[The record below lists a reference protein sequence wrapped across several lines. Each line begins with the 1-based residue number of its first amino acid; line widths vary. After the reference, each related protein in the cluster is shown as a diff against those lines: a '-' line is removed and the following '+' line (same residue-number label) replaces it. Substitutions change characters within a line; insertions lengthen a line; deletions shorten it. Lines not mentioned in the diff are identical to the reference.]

1 MVGWHIISR
10 EGNSVDIELEEDTA
24 YVIYNAMGDSARI
37 LRDGRI
43 EVGFSE
49 DGRLTALFEEGNQNK
64 NKCSVKNAA
73 LVGYHQ
79 KFCGGSY
86 LCGIRNS

>member
-1 MVGWHIISR
+1 M
-10 EGNSVDIELEEDTA
+10 
-24 YVIYNAMGDSARI
+24 RI

-49 DGRLTALFEEGNQNK
+49 DGMLTALFEEGNQNK

-73 LVGYHQ
+73 LVGYH
-79 KFCGGSY
+79 
-86 LCGIRNS
+86 

>member
-1 MVGWHIISR
+1 
-10 EGNSVDIELEEDTA
+10 LEEDTV
-24 YVIYNAMGDSARI
+24 YVIYNAMGDSVRI

-49 DGRLTALFEEGNQNK
+49 DGMLTALFEEGNQNK

-86 LCGIRNS
+86 LCGIRNCWFSGGYWYNI

>member
-1 MVGWHIISR
+1 
-10 EGNSVDIELEEDTA
+10 
-24 YVIYNAMGDSARI
+24 MGDSVRI
-37 LRDGRI
+37 LRDRRI

-49 DGRLTALFEEGNQNK
+49 DGMLTALFEEGNQNK
-64 NKCSVKNAA
+64 NKCSIKNAA

-86 LCGIRNS
+86 LCGIRNW

>member
-1 MVGWHIISR
+1 
-10 EGNSVDIELEEDTA
+10 
-24 YVIYNAMGDSARI
+24 MGDSVRI

-79 KFCGGSY
+79 FCGGSY
-86 LCGIRNS
+86 LCGIRNC

>member
-1 MVGWHIISR
+1 M
-10 EGNSVDIELEEDTA
+10 
-24 YVIYNAMGDSARI
+24 RI

-49 DGRLTALFEEGNQNK
+49 DGMLTALFEEGNQNK
-64 NKCSVKNAA
+64 NKCSVKNAV

-79 KFCGGSY
+79 KLCGGSY
-86 LCGIRNS
+86 LCGIRNC

>member
-1 MVGWHIISR
+1 M
-10 EGNSVDIELEEDTA
+10 
-24 YVIYNAMGDSARI
+24 RI

-86 LCGIRNS
+86 LCGIRNCCFSGVYWYNIGSISG